1 LKFWKVSKREAVLE
15 LPLHADPRSRV
26 FRFRPGR
33 YFGGIRLAQ
42 QLLET
47 DVELRQLLGKLVVL
61 ESPLENQAV
70 HIGVES
76 GDGHHDAEAA
86 HITTHIWR
94 DRTRTADEL

>member
-1 LKFWKVSKREAVLE
+1 LE

-26 FRFRPGR
+26 FRFRLGR
-33 YFGGIRLAQ
+33 HLGGIRLVQ

-61 ESPLENQAV
+61 KSPLENQTV

-86 HITTHIWR
+86 HITAHI
-94 DRTRTADEL
+94 